1 MALQS
6 QVNRLISPAVAG
18 DKATPDQSIY
28 TPINYVADASG
39 VACGSFCWPGSVA
52 GTVSGTTTGDAAP
65 LGFVERVI
73 NAPNFAPLDDGTL
86 IIPEGYPL
94 TVAVK
99 GDYWVEAA
107 ATVTAGTAVYVDK
120 TNGKIYG
127 SAATNNIAASG
138 WTFKT
143 AASTGEMVIISNW

>member
-6 QVNRLISPAVAG
+6 QVNTALAVGVAG

-28 TPINYVADASG
+28 TPINYLAGEGG
-39 VACGSFCWPGSVA
+39 VNVGTFCWLGSA
-52 GTVSGTTTGDAAP
+52 ANLAASTGTGAP

-73 NAPNFAPLDDGTL
+73 NFPNYDVMDDGSMTA
-86 IIPEGYPL
+86 PEGYGL

-99 GDYWVEAA
+99 GDYWVKAA
-107 ATVTAGTAVYVDK
+107 AAAAVGASVYVNTTTGEISGASGD
-120 TNGKIYG
+120 GYV
-127 SAATNNIAASG
+127 AAAG

-143 AASTGEMVIISNW
+143 AATAAGDMAIISNW

>member
-39 VACGSFCWPGSVA
+39 VACGSFCWPGSA
-52 GTVSGTTTGDAAP
+52 DGTVSSTTTGTAAP

-73 NAPNFAPLDDGTL
+73 NAPNFDPLDDGTL
-86 IIPEGYPL
+86 VIPSGYPL

-99 GDYWVEAA
+99 GDYWVKAA
-107 ATVTAGTAVYVDK
+107 DSVIAGATVYVDK
-120 TNGKIYG
+120 TNGNIYG
-127 SAATNNIAASG
+127 STGTNNIAVTG

-143 AASTGEMVIISNW
+143 AGDAGDMVIISNW